1 MSEVE
6 KQRSQE
12 NLDKD
17 THCYLAWKMDW
28 KFREILSKKTPN
40 YLQHL
45 KTLPSHDAT
54 DSIYQR
60 TKWSHCSMHPPQI
73 HNFFKKLKGV
83 AENPDCKSDGIS
95 DTDSIRTEDFE
106 SRFTELLVPAPSIGS
121 ESQETIVADVGDGA
135 EIDDYNDITITKEEL
150 LKSMSIEKP
159 PAASIEHSDLHKWLP
174 PDSAKQRYESKLM
187 IPKKQEAKSLA
198 LKDMDIPNN
207 ETKEIGSNNTSSSCN
222 IEMSTKLD
230 DCLDK
235 FRELPDCPQSKLWCL
250 VNEMPTYPGA
260 DNNKTY
266 QENALKQKVEQLIA
280 ENIKLSAEKAL
291 LIDELKEMKDKGEHR
306 ATFKL
311 HKLQNECNSLRRE
324 NQTLSNNSTELECKL
339 NDQSEAVSELTQ
351 QNNQYRD
358 QAVQLENN
366 KQLLTDNMSTLNM
379 QLEHNAM
386 KITGLQDQIKDLKN
400 QLCLEKELCETQAQK
415 HSESMAIVKKQS
427 KDSLNQLEN
436 DHKHDLEKLKNAN
449 NAARDVLI
457 EKYELRLARQ
467 VSAQTSQNAIKESQI
482 SSLKSKLIKLEFEQD
497 CERQKWKQ
505 ILVKNDDASKKK
517 KQGLQPT
524 NTEELMEQPPN
535 NNFVR
540 ELHQKLES
548 ANKQILN
555 LNTNNQQLCLRVGH
569 LREELTRLMEVN
581 KSREEERSWDISETR
596 DILTQHNQLMIQ
608 DLKDKITKEMH
619 VEVLSLMQRLHQQE
633 DELVYIKSMWNK
645 MLKSLHLFECEGNNS
660 TVFGMDKLE
669 ILIAGLLNEES
680 HLNMNILGVKYLSRL
695 TKSVCGKTE
704 TGKYQTPA
712 TDIPTLAQYLQ
723 EPIKTAYNRLH
734 STSQQLR
741 DLVKSL
747 SKHDSH
753 NPSFGLYPAPQ
764 ADSIHYEFPVET
776 VNREKNMFRPFHG
789 ITSTSSAECS
799 ANDEESQRMIMLE
812 CDLNHQ
818 AKVLLELMRSYNGL
832 QEALVASHSSI
843 HPQKG
848 ICRNST
854 AE

>member
-1 MSEVE
+1 
-6 KQRSQE
+6 
-12 NLDKD
+12 
-17 THCYLAWKMDW
+17 
-28 KFREILSKKTPN
+28 
-40 YLQHL
+40 
-45 KTLPSHDAT
+45 
-54 DSIYQR
+54 
-60 TKWSHCSMHPPQI
+60 
-73 HNFFKKLKGV
+73 
-83 AENPDCKSDGIS
+83 
-95 DTDSIRTEDFE
+95 
-106 SRFTELLVPAPSIGS
+106 
-121 ESQETIVADVGDGA
+121 
-135 EIDDYNDITITKEEL
+135 
-150 LKSMSIEKP
+150 
-159 PAASIEHSDLHKWLP
+159 
-174 PDSAKQRYESKLM
+174 
-187 IPKKQEAKSLA
+187 
-198 LKDMDIPNN
+198 MDIPNN
-207 ETKEIGSNNTSSSCN
+207 ETKEIGSNNTSSTCN

-235 FRELPDCPQSKLWCL
+235 FRELPDCSQSKLWCL

-291 LIDELKEMKDKGEHR
+291 LIDELKDMKDKGEHR
-306 ATFKL
+306 DTFKL
-311 HKLQNECNSLRRE
+311 HKLQNECNRLRRE
-324 NQTLSNNSTELECKL
+324 NQTLRDNSTELQCKI
-339 NDQSEAVSELTQ
+339 NDQSETVSELTQ

-358 QAVQLENN
+358 QVVQLENN
-366 KQLLTDNMSTLNM
+366 KQLLTDNISKLNM
-379 QLEHNAM
+379 QLEHSAM

-415 HSESMAIVKKQS
+415 HSESMAIVEKQS
-427 KDSLNQLEN
+427 KESLNQLEN

-482 SSLKSKLIKLEFEQD
+482 SSLKSKLIKLEFERD

-505 ILVKNDDASKKK
+505 ILVKN
-517 KQGLQPT
+517 
-524 NTEELMEQPPN
+524 
-535 NNFVR
+535 
-540 ELHQKLES
+540 
-548 ANKQILN
+548 
-555 LNTNNQQLCLRVGH
+555 
-569 LREELTRLMEVN
+569 ELTRLREIN

-704 TGKYQTPA
+704 TGKYQTPV
-712 TDIPTLAQYLQ
+712 TDKPTLAQYLQ

-753 NPSFGLYPAPQ
+753 NPSFELYPAPQ
-764 ADSIHYEFPVET
+764 ADSIHCEFPVET
-776 VNREKNMFRPFHG
+776 VNREKNMFRPFIG

-832 QEALVASHSSI
+832 QEALVASQSSL